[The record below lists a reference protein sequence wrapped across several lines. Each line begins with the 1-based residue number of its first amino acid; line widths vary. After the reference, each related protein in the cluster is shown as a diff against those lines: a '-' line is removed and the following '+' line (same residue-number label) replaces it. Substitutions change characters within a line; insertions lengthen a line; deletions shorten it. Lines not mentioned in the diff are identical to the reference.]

1 MATSRYVSDV
11 YKSQKMSAQYIYV
24 ARYDLAVGHK
34 LVLLFKVGD
43 CFIPI
48 PSCSNNPNW
57 AVCVDMKGNIG
68 YVPYTYVDNKQVFS
82 KINIIVLNVYHL
94 DIICIFYLYFI
105 YFIKKDS
112 NILFIL

>member
-1 MATSRYVSDV
+1 MATLRYVSDV

-48 PSCSNNPNW
+48 PSCSTNPNW

-68 YVPYTYVDNKQVFS
+68 FVPYTYVDKKQVFF
-82 KINIIVLNVYHL
+82 KI
-94 DIICIFYLYFI
+94 
-105 YFIKKDS
+105 
-112 NILFIL
+112 

>member
-1 MATSRYVSDV
+1 
-11 YKSQKMSAQYIYV
+11 MSAQYIYV

-34 LVLLFKVGD
+34 LVLLFKMGD

-68 YVPYTYVDNKQVFS
+68 YVPYTYVDNKQVYLS
-82 KINIIVLNVYHL
+82 KFNIIVVLYVHYL
-94 DIICIFYLYFI
+94 DIIRLFYSFFI
-105 YFIKKDS
+105 SFNNKHA
-112 NILFIL
+112 NIQFIL